1 MPSLIVLRK
10 GRMRIS
16 AAVLVL
22 LMVALVLPQ
31 LTWADSASDHTV
43 GQFDN
48 LSSISPSEA
57 QAVLLEKYRTGE
69 LLYHALG
76 DQQDRSSTTSIN
88 PGLTDPALLAAYPEV
103 VTYRRNVEAYLR
115 YFAQQDC
122 SELATQSEVSAY
134 RRNASMNPGL
144 TDPALLAAYP
154 EVLTYRRN
162 VDAYLRYFAQQD
174 CPDLAPSLEAMASQ
188 HSAAINPGLTEP
200 ALLAAYPEVVAYR
213 RNVEAFLQYF
223 AQQDC
228 SDLAA
233 NSEVT
238 AYQRSA
244 LTKPGLTDPDLLAA
258 YPEVA
263 AYRRSVEAY
272 LRYLAQGDCSQV
284 GS

>member
-1 MPSLIVLRK
+1 MPSLVVLQK
-10 GRMRIS
+10 SQMRVS
-16 AAVLVL
+16 VAVLVL
-22 LMVALVLPQ
+22 LLVALVLPQ
-31 LTWADSASDHTV
+31 LTWADSASDHPD

-48 LSSISPSEA
+48 LSSISPSVA
-57 QAVLLEKYRTGE
+57 HAALLEKYTTGE
-69 LLYHALG
+69 LVYHAPG
-76 DQQDRSSTTSIN
+76 SRQDRSSTALMN

-103 VTYRRNVEAYLR
+103 VTYRRNVNAYLH
-115 YFAQQDC
+115 YFAQKDC
-122 SELATQSEVSAY
+122 SELATQSEVTTY
-134 RRNASMNPGL
+134 RRSASMNPGL

-213 RNVEAFLQYF
+213 RSVEAFLQYF
-223 AQQDC
+223 TQQDC

-233 NSEVT
+233 NSEVA

-272 LRYLAQGDCSQV
+272 LRYFAQGDCSQL